1 MALVKMPLSRIFNMI
16 DNYIYLYH
24 TDTFIVIPAY
34 PQNFTDSMSAEFSPE
49 TPLMRSAPIFSYS
62 SSGPRSIRV
71 EIQMHREMMKQINYG
86 VSNAKLDLHDDYVD
100 ELIKQ
105 IQAAVLPKYSASAKM
120 VDPPLVAIR
129 FGNEIF
135 CKGIINGSVDVTY
148 DVPVLQ
154 DGKYAQ
160 VGLSFQMYEV
170 EPLDAETVLKV
181 GSYRGL
187 DTDLERRLWK
197 AAGKTLNY

>member
-1 MALVKMPLSRIFNMI
+1 MLDRIFQML

-24 TDTFIVIPAY
+24 TDTFIIIPAY
-34 PQNFTDSMSAEFSPE
+34 PQNFTDSMGVEYARE

-62 SSGPRSIRV
+62 SSGPRTIDV
-71 EIQMHREMMKQINYG
+71 NIEMHREMMQQINYG
-86 VSNAKLDLHDDYVD
+86 VSNADVSLHDDYVD

-105 IQAAVLPKYSASAKM
+105 IQAAALPVYSTSSKM

-135 CKGIINGSVDVTY
+135 CKGVVSGDVRVTY

-154 DGKYAQ
+154 NGKYATVSLGFTVVEVDPYDAQTVQQ
-160 VGLSFQMYEV
+160 VGSF
-170 EPLDAETVLKV
+170 
-181 GSYRGL
+181 RGL
-187 DTDLERRLWK
+187 DTSLERRLWK
-197 AAGKTLNY
+197 AAGRLF

>member
-1 MALVKMPLSRIFNMI
+1 MLNRIFTML

-34 PQNFTDSMSAEFSPE
+34 PENFTDSMRVEYSQE

-62 SSGPRSIRV
+62 SSGPRQLDVNIP
-71 EIQMHREMMKQINYG
+71 MHREMMQQINYG
-86 VSNAKLDLHDDYVD
+86 VSNANVAMHDDYVD

-105 IQAAVLPKYSASAKM
+105 IQAAALPTYASSSKM

-135 CKGIINGSVDVTY
+135 CKGVISGDVRVTY

-154 DGKYAQ
+154 NGKYAQ
-160 VGLSFQMYEV
+160 VSLGFTIMEVDPYDALTVQKTGSF
-170 EPLDAETVLKV
+170 
-181 GSYRGL
+181 RGL
-187 DTDLERRLWK
+187 DTSLERRLWK
-197 AAGKTLNY
+197 AAGRLF

>member
-1 MALVKMPLSRIFNMI
+1 MDKIFNMI

-24 TDTFIVIPAY
+24 TDTFIIIPAY
-34 PQNFTDSMSAEFSPE
+34 PETFTDSMSVEFTPE
-49 TPLMRSAPIFSYS
+49 TPLMRSAPIFTYS
-62 SSGPRSIRV
+62 SSGPRQINV
-71 EIQMHREMMKQINYG
+71 NLKMHREMMYQINYG
-86 VSNAKLDLHDDYVD
+86 LSNAKVELNDDYVD

-105 IQAAVLPKYSASAKM
+105 IQAAVLPKYNASAKM

-135 CKGIINGSVDVTY
+135 CKGVITGSVSVTY

-154 DGKYAQ
+154 NGKYAQ
-160 VGLSFQMYEV
+160 VGLDFTMNEV
-170 EPLDAETVLKV
+170 EPYDADTVLQV

-187 DTDLERRLWK
+187 DVDLERRLWK
-197 AAGKTLNY
+197 AAGKKLN

>member
-1 MALVKMPLSRIFNMI
+1 MLSKIFNMI

-34 PQNFTDSMSAEFSPE
+34 PENFTDSMSVEFNNE
-49 TPLMRSAPIFSYS
+49 TPLMRSAPIVSYS
-62 SSGPRSIRV
+62 NSGPRQIRV
-71 EIQMHREMMKQINYG
+71 SLQMHREMMYQINYG
-86 VSNAKLDLHDDYVD
+86 VSNAKVELHDDYVD

-105 IQAAVLPKYSASAKM
+105 IQAAVLPKYSASSKM

-135 CKGIINGSVDVTY
+135 CKGVITGSVDVSY

-154 DGKYAQ
+154 NGKYAS
-160 VGLSFQMYEV
+160 VGLEFTVQEV
-170 EPLDAETVLKV
+170 DPYDAETVLQV

-187 DTDLERRLWK
+187 DTSLERKIWK
-197 AAGKTLNY
+197 AAGKKLN

>member
-1 MALVKMPLSRIFNMI
+1 MI

-24 TDTFIVIPAY
+24 TDTFIVIPGY
-34 PQNFTDSMSAEFSPE
+34 PQHFTDSIEVQFNNE

-62 SSGPRSIRV
+62 SSGPRGLDV
-71 EIQMHREMMKQINYG
+71 EISMHREMMKQINYG
-86 VSNAKLDLHDDYVD
+86 VSNAPVSLSDDYVD
-100 ELIKQ
+100 LLIKQ
-105 IQAAVLPKYSASAKM
+105 IQAAALPVYSASSKM

-135 CKGIINGSVDVTY
+135 CKGVITGSVAVTY

-160 VGLSFQMYEV
+160 VSLQFHITEV
-170 EPLDAETVLKV
+170 DPYDATTVQTV
-181 GSYRGL
+181 GSFRGL
-187 DTDLERRLWK
+187 DTSLERRLWK
-197 AAGKTLNY
+197 SAGRLI